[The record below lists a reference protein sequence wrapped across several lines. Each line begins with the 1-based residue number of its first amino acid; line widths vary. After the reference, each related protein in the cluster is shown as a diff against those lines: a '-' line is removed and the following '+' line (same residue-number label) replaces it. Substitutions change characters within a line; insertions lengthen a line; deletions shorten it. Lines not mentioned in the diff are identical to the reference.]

1 MNYKQNE
8 KILQVTEKTLVIGVD
23 IAKELH
29 YARAFNYRRIELD
42 KVVSFQNNL
51 NGFKNFKGWIEK
63 VMRENELNRLIIGF
77 EPTGHYWYNLA
88 EYCRNNDLK
97 YVMVNPFHVK
107 RSKELDDNS
116 QTKND
121 RKDPKT
127 IAKLVIDGRYFETYV
142 ATGIYAE
149 LRNIVKVYDHV
160 TGCKGVVENKITQ
173 WLDNYFP
180 EFTKVFGDWEGKA
193 AIITLNSF
201 PLPSMIVEL
210 GEIKVL
216 EAWKKEI
223 KQGVGKKRAHKLF
236 ETAKDSVGCTEGLRM
251 AVKELKYLLR
261 EYKMYMEQL
270 EEIKVEMEKLL
281 NQVPG
286 AKEVLDIKGIGI
298 VSAASIVSEIGD
310 ISRFEDARQIQ
321 KYAGLSLIENSSG
334 KHKGQTTISKRG
346 RKRLRSVLFRVIL
359 PMVSNNQEFK
369 ELHLYYTTR
378 KDNPLKKKQSLILL
392 CCKLIR
398 IIYAMI
404 KKQIPYDGNKLMKD
418 IKRPAK
424 AVA

>member
-8 KILQVTEKTLVIGVD
+8 KIIQVTEKTLVVGVD

-29 YARAFNYRRIELD
+29 YARAFNFRRIELD
-42 KVVSFQNNL
+42 KVISFRNDL

-63 VMRENELNRLIIGF
+63 VMIENGLDKVIIGF

-127 IAKLVIDGRYFETYV
+127 IAKLVTDGRYFETYV

-149 LRNIVKVYDHV
+149 LRNVVKVYEHV
-160 TGCKGVVENKITQ
+160 TGCKSVVDNKITQ

-180 EFTKVFGDWEGKA
+180 EFTTVFGDWEGKTA
-193 AIITLNSF
+193 MITLNSF

-216 EAWKKEI
+216 ETWKKEI

-236 ETAKDSVGCTEGLRM
+236 EMAKDSVGCTEGLKM
-251 AVKELKYLLR
+251 AVRELKYLLS
-261 EYKMYMEQL
+261 EYKMYLEQL
-270 EEIKVEMEKLL
+270 EEIKVEMEELL
-281 NQVPG
+281 NQVSG
-286 AKEVLDIKGIGI
+286 AKEVLGIKGIGI
-298 VSAASIVSEIGD
+298 VSAASIIAEIGD

-321 KYAGLSLIENSSG
+321 KYAGLNLIENSSG

-346 RKRLRSVLFRVIL
+346 RNISCF
-359 PMVSNNQEFK
+359 
-369 ELHLYYTTR
+369 
-378 KDNPLKKKQSLILL
+378 
-392 CCKLIR
+392 
-398 IIYAMI
+398 
-404 KKQIPYDGNKLMKD
+404 
-418 IKRPAK
+418 
-424 AVA
+424 

>member
-8 KILQVTEKTLVIGVD
+8 KILQVTEKTLVVGID
-23 IAKELH
+23 IAKEVH
-29 YARAFNYRRIELD
+29 FARTFNFRRIELG
-42 KVVSFQNNL
+42 KVVSFKNSLEGFNFLNQWIREVMSKHNL
-51 NGFKNFKGWIEK
+51 DN
-63 VMRENELNRLIIGF
+63 VIIGF
-77 EPTGHYWYNLA
+77 EPTGHYWFNFA

-127 IAKLVIDGRYFETYV
+127 IAMLVIDGRFSETYV

-149 LRNIVKVYDHV
+149 LRNVVKVYDHV
-160 TGCKGVVENKITQ
+160 TGCKSVVENKITQ
-173 WLDNYFP
+173 WLDVHFP
-180 EFTKVFGDWEGKA
+180 EFTTVFGDWEGKA

-210 GEIKVL
+210 GESKVL
-216 EAWKKEI
+216 ETWKKEI
-223 KQGVGKKRAHKLF
+223 KQGVGRKRARKLF
-236 ETAKDSVGCTEGLRM
+236 ETAQSSVGCTEGLKV
-251 AVKELKYLLR
+251 AAIELEYLLR
-261 EYKMYMEQL
+261 EYEMYTRQL
-270 EEIKVEMEKLL
+270 EGIKTEMETLL
-281 NQVPG
+281 RQVPG
-286 AKEVLDIKGIGI
+286 AKEVLEIKGMGI
-298 VSAASIVSEIGD
+298 VSAASIISEIGD

-346 RKRLRSVLFRVIL
+346 RKRLRAVLFRVIM
-359 PMVSNNQEFK
+359 PMVAKNPEFK
-369 ELHLYYTTR
+369 VLHLYYTTR
-378 KDNPLKKKQSLILL
+378 KDNPLKKKQSLISL

-398 IIYAMI
+398 IIFAI
-404 KKQIPYDGNKLMKD
+404 LTKKVAYDGSKLMKD
-418 IKRPAK
+418 IKRPDK
-424 AVA
+424 VAA

>member
-8 KILQVTEKTLVIGVD
+8 KIIQVTEKTLVVGVD

-29 YARAFNYRRIELD
+29 YARAFNFRRIELD
-42 KVVSFQNNL
+42 KVISFRNDL

-63 VMRENELNRLIIGF
+63 VMIENGLDKVIIGF

-127 IAKLVIDGRYFETYV
+127 IAKLVTDGRYFETYV

-149 LRNIVKVYDHV
+149 LRNVVKVYEHV
-160 TGCKGVVENKITQ
+160 TGCKSVVDNKITQ

-180 EFTKVFGDWEGKA
+180 EFTTVFGDWEGKTA
-193 AIITLNSF
+193 MITLNSF

-216 EAWKKEI
+216 ETWKKEI

-236 ETAKDSVGCTEGLRM
+236 EMAKDSVGCTEGLKM
-251 AVKELKYLLR
+251 AVRELKYLLS
-261 EYKMYMEQL
+261 EYKMYLEQL
-270 EEIKVEMEKLL
+270 EEIKVEMEELL
-281 NQVPG
+281 NQVSG
-286 AKEVLDIKGIGI
+286 AKEVLGIKGIGI
-298 VSAASIVSEIGD
+298 VSAASIIAEIGD

-334 KHKGQTTISKRG
+334 KHRGQTTISKRG

-398 IIYAMI
+398 IIFVMI

-424 AVA
+424 IAA

>member
-8 KILQVTEKTLVIGVD
+8 KILQVTEKTLVVGID
-23 IAKELH
+23 IAKETH
-29 YARAFNYRRIELD
+29 YARVFNFRRIELD
-42 KVVSFQNNL
+42 KVISFSNSLDGFDSFKEWIREVMSKHNL
-51 NGFKNFKGWIEK
+51 DN
-63 VMRENELNRLIIGF
+63 VIIGF
-77 EPTGHYWYNLA
+77 EPTGHYWFNFA

-127 IAKLVIDGRYFETYV
+127 IAMLVIDGRFSETYV

-149 LRNIVKVYDHV
+149 LRNVVKMYDHV
-160 TGCKGVVENKITQ
+160 IGCKSVVQNKITQ
-173 WLDNYFP
+173 WLDIYFP
-180 EFTKVFGDWEGKA
+180 EFATVFGDWEGKA
-193 AIITLNSF
+193 AMITLSSF

-210 GEIKVL
+210 GEVKVL
-216 EAWKKEI
+216 ETWKKEI
-223 KQGVGKKRAHKLF
+223 KQGIGKKRASKLYEF
-236 ETAKDSVGCTEGLRM
+236 AQASVGCTEGLKM
-251 AVKELKYLLR
+251 AVKELEYLLR
-261 EYKMYMEQL
+261 EYEMYMMQL
-270 EEIKVEMEKLL
+270 EEVKAEMEELL
-281 NQVPG
+281 KQIPG
-286 AKEVLDIKGIGI
+286 AKEILEIKGMGL
-298 VSAASIVSEIGD
+298 VSVGSIISEIGD

-346 RKRLRSVLFRVIL
+346 RKRLRAVLFRVIM
-359 PMVSNNQEFK
+359 PMVAKNPEFK

-378 KDNPLKKKQSLILL
+378 KDNPLKKKQSLISL

-398 IIYAMI
+398 IIFAMQT
-404 KKQIPYDGNKLMKD
+404 KKVTYDGKKLLRD
-418 IKRPAK
+418 IKRPDK
-424 AVA
+424 VAA

>member
-8 KILQVTEKTLVIGVD
+8 KILQVTEKTLVIGID
-23 IAKELH
+23 IAKEIH
-29 YARAFNYRRIELD
+29 YARVFNFRRIELD
-42 KVVSFQNNL
+42 KVISFRNSLDGFNSFKEWLRAVMSKHNL
-51 NGFKNFKGWIEK
+51 DS
-63 VMRENELNRLIIGF
+63 VIIGF
-77 EPTGHYWYNLA
+77 EPTGHYWFNFA

-127 IAKLVIDGRYFETYV
+127 IAMLVIDGRFSETYV

-149 LRNIVKVYDHV
+149 LRNVVKMYDHV
-160 TGCKGVVENKITQ
+160 IGCKSVVQNKITQ
-173 WLDNYFP
+173 WLDIYFP
-180 EFTKVFGDWEGKA
+180 EFAMVFGDWEGKA
-193 AIITLNSF
+193 AMITLSSF

-210 GEIKVL
+210 GEAKVL
-216 EAWKKEI
+216 ETWKKEI
-223 KQGVGKKRAHKLF
+223 KQGIGIKRASKLY
-236 ETAKDSVGCTEGLRM
+236 EVAQASVGCAEGLKM
-251 AVKELKYLLR
+251 AVKELEYLLR
-261 EYKMYMEQL
+261 EYEMYTMQL
-270 EEIKVEMEKLL
+270 EEIKAEMEELL
-281 NQVPG
+281 KQIPG
-286 AKEVLDIKGIGI
+286 AKEILEIKGMGL
-298 VSAASIVSEIGD
+298 VSAASIISEIGD

-346 RKRLRSVLFRVIL
+346 RKRLRAVLFRVIM
-359 PMVSNNQEFK
+359 PMVAKNQEFK

-378 KDNPLKKKQSLILL
+378 KDNPLKKKQSLISL

-398 IIYAMI
+398 IIFAMLT
-404 KKQIPYDGNKLMKD
+404 KKVAYDGKKLMKD
-418 IKRPAK
+418 IKRPEE
-424 AVA
+424 VAA